1 MRNQFSGSYF
11 PDSNFTFFTSRNNEL
26 SVMTQSYSSNTSF
39 MSIIN
44 LPKLLVIINSI
55 CSNFTIWPTW
65 KNDFI
70 SEKRTFWINTRY
82 CCLLIHTSGFH
93 WIIISIPKSDS
104 TIIRT
109 CDKSFRASIHVI
121 DMTYCFCVIFG

>member
-1 MRNQFSGSYF
+1 MRNQFSRSYF
-11 PDSNFTFFTSRNNEL
+11 PNSNLTFFSSRNNEF
-26 SVMTQSYSSNTSF
+26 SIMTQSNSSNTSF

-44 LPKLLVIINSI
+44 LPKLLVVINSI
-55 CSNFTIWPTW
+55 SSNFTIWPAW

-70 SEKRTFWINTRY
+70 SEKRTFWINTRN

-104 TIIRT
+104 SIIWT
-109 CDKSFRASIHVI
+109 SNESFRLSIHVVN
-121 DMTYCFCVIFG
+121 MTYCFSMIFS